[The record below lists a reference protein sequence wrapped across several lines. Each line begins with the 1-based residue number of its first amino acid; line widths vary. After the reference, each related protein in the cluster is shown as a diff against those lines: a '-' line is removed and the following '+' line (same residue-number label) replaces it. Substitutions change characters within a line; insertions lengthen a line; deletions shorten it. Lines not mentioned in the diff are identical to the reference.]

1 MALRKCLP
9 LGARRSTRT
18 LSVGPRWFSGQ
29 RSPTDKLAEEL
40 APLARLPR
48 AEFLAGLAG
57 KRDLLLSTQLPVAV
71 HGANAH
77 VCSPGWCWA
86 AGAADVRAGKMPD
99 GSFAWVLVPIGA
111 DAGVEPLAS
120 LRATPSGVLFGAA
133 VCLRRQSIAVCETGY
148 MDRYERLL

>member
-18 LSVGPRWFSGQ
+18 LSARWFSGQ

-57 KRDLLLSTQLPVAV
+57 RRDLPLSTQLPAAV
-71 HGANAH
+71 HGANARD
-77 VCSPGWCWA
+77 CSPGRCWA

-133 VCLRRQSIAVCETGY
+133 VCLRRQSTAVCETGY
-148 MDRYERLL
+148 VDTYVRLL